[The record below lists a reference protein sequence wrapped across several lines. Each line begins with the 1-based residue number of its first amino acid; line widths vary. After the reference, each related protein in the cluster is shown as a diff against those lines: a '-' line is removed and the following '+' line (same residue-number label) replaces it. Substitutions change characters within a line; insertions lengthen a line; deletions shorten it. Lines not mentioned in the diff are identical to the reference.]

1 MFKDSMI
8 IFKKE
13 MKNIFKDKRSF
24 FSIIILP
31 FILMPIIFGTIGFVS
46 NSQEKGAQETT
57 YILQIKNAPEE
68 FKNILSQFIK
78 FEETQTISEE
88 GNFAALEFPQ
98 TYNTDSLEKIN
109 VKVLFRSTSQKSSFA
124 LGQIKAALNAYQS
137 LILQKNLEKHGLS
150 LDDLKPINVS
160 EVDIAPKE
168 SQGTQFLSM
177 MVPYML
183 LIYIFAGAMGIGMD
197 TTSGEKER
205 GGLAALLV
213 NQVSRTSIAIGK
225 ILYVIVTGLLNS
237 VSTFGGLIVGIAL
250 IGNFSAGSSELYIPA
265 FSAFSILGLL
275 FTILSMSAVAASMII
290 LMGSFARNVK
300 EASGYIMPVYII
312 AIVVGVATMN
322 MDFTS
327 SIGISVIPLIGS
339 VFSLKGLLSNQISL
353 LQVLLSIFSNF
364 AVSFLFAYVTA
375 KLFNSEKIMNT
386 VG

>member
-1 MFKDSMI
+1 MLYD
-8 IFKKE
+8 
-13 MKNIFKDKRSF
+13 
-24 FSIIILP
+24 
-31 FILMPIIFGTIGFVS
+31 FITYYKYLM
-46 NSQEKGAQETT
+46 
-57 YILQIKNAPEE
+57 
-68 FKNILSQFIK
+68 
-78 FEETQTISEE
+78 
-88 GNFAALEFPQ
+88 
-98 TYNTDSLEKIN
+98 D
-109 VKVLFRSTSQKSSFA
+109 
-124 LGQIKAALNAYQS
+124 
-137 LILQKNLEKHGLS
+137 
-150 LDDLKPINVS
+150 
-160 EVDIAPKE
+160 
-168 SQGTQFLSM
+168 
-177 MVPYML
+177 
-183 LIYIFAGAMGIGMD
+183 
-197 TTSGEKER
+197 
-205 GGLAALLV
+205 
-213 NQVSRTSIAIGK
+213 
-225 ILYVIVTGLLNS
+225 
-237 VSTFGGLIVGIAL
+237 GLIVGISL
-250 IGNFSAGSSELYIPA
+250 IGNFSGGSSELYIPA